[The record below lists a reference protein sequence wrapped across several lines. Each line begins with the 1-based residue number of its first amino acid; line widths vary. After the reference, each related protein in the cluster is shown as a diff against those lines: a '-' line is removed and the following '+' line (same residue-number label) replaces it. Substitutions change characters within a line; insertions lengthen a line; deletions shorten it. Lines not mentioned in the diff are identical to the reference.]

1 MSMNKSEVTVI
12 MFSFYSQDLI
22 EKTINFINKE
32 IDIIVVENSNSSK
45 CKELLEKKYSNV
57 KVILSEK
64 NLGNGAGINK
74 GLNNTNTKYAFYIDI
89 DTEIQKDTIRNI
101 LDAANETDDFA
112 VLAPLVENYEYKKT
126 DYYLDANSENSK
138 QERMNFVPGCAMFFN
153 IKKIKE
159 IGFFDESFF
168 LFFEENDIYMRCH
181 KNNLKIYLIKS
192 AKIIHTGEKS
202 VDKKFDESI
211 ELIRNWHFMWS
222 KFYFYKKHY
231 NTFSAYKNTLGHLI
245 SGLIKILFFR
255 FTNRKNYLKYKFRIF
270 GLINSYMGKKSWK
283 RPSIN

>member
-1 MSMNKSEVTVI
+1 MNKSEVTVI
-12 MFSFYSQDLI
+12 MVSFYSQDLI

-57 KVILSEK
+57 KVILSDK

-89 DTEIQKDTIRNI
+89 DTEIQKDTIRNL

>member
-1 MSMNKSEVTVI
+1 MNKSEVTVI
-12 MFSFYSQDLI
+12 MVSFYSQHLI

-32 IDIIVVENSNSSK
+32 TEIIVVENSNSSK

-64 NLGNGAGINK
+64 NLGNGAGINT
-74 GLNNTNTKYAFYIDI
+74 GLKNTNTKYAFYIDI
-89 DTEIQKDTIRNI
+89 DTEIQKDTISYL
-101 LDAANETDDFA
+101 LDAAGKIDDFA
-112 VLAPLVENYEYKKT
+112 LLAPLVENYEYKKT
-126 DYYLDANSENSK
+126 DYHQDISSEDSN
-138 QERMNFVPGCAMFFN
+138 QRRMNFVPGCAMFFN
-153 IKKIKE
+153 IEKIRE

-181 KNNLKIYLIKS
+181 KNNLKIYLIKL

-202 VDKKFDESI
+202 VDKKLDENI

-222 KFYFYKKHY
+222 KFYFYKKH
-231 NTFSAYKNTLGHLI
+231 FSIFTAYKNTLGHLM
-245 SGLIKILFFR
+245 SGLIKLLFFR
-255 FTNRKNYLKYKFRIF
+255 FADRKNYLKYKFRIS
-270 GLINSYMGKKSWK
+270 GLISSYMGRKSWK

>member
-1 MSMNKSEVTVI
+1 MPMNKSEVTVI
-12 MFSFYSQDLI
+12 MVSFYSQDLI

-89 DTEIQKDTIRNI
+89 DTEIQKDTIRN
-101 LDAANETDDFA
+101 LVDAANETDDFA

>member
-1 MSMNKSEVTVI
+1 MNKSEVTVI
-12 MFSFYSQDLI
+12 MVSFYSQDLI

>member
-12 MFSFYSQDLI
+12 MVSFYSQDLI

-89 DTEIQKDTIRNI
+89 DTEIQKDTIRNL

-168 LFFEENDIYMRCH
+168 LFFEENDIYMRCL
-181 KNNLKIYLIKS
+181 KNN
-192 AKIIHTGEKS
+192 H
-202 VDKKFDESI
+202 
-211 ELIRNWHFMWS
+211 
-222 KFYFYKKHY
+222 
-231 NTFSAYKNTLGHLI
+231 
-245 SGLIKILFFR
+245 KIL
-255 FTNRKNYLKYKFRIF
+255 
-270 GLINSYMGKKSWK
+270 
-283 RPSIN
+283 

>member
-1 MSMNKSEVTVI
+1 MNKSEVTVI
-12 MFSFYSQDLI
+12 MVSFYSQDLI

-89 DTEIQKDTIRNI
+89 DTEIQKDTIRNL

>member
-12 MFSFYSQDLI
+12 MVSFYSQDLI

-89 DTEIQKDTIRNI
+89 DTEIQKDTIRNL

>member
-1 MSMNKSEVTVI
+1 MNKSEVTVI
-12 MFSFYSQDLI
+12 MVSFYSQDLI

-32 IDIIVVENSNSSK
+32 IEIIVVENSNSSQ

-57 KVILSEK
+57 KVILSDK
-64 NLGNGAGINK
+64 NLGNGAGINV
-74 GLNNTNTKYAFYIDI
+74 GLKKANTKYAFYIDI
-89 DTEIQKDTIRNI
+89 DTEIQKDTITNL
-101 LDAANETDDFA
+101 LDEAGRADDFA
-112 VLAPLVENYEYKKT
+112 LLAPLVENYEYKET
-126 DYYLDANSENSK
+126 DYYQDINSENYNRR
-138 QERMNFVPGCAMFFN
+138 RMNFVPGCAMFFN
-153 IKKIKE
+153 INKIKE

-202 VDKKFDESI
+202 VDKKFDENV

-222 KFYFYKKHY
+222 KFYFYKKHF
-231 NTFSAYKNTLGHLI
+231 NILSAYKNTLGHLI
-245 SGLIKILFFR
+245 SGLIKLLFFR
-255 FTNRKNYLKYKFRIF
+255 FFNKRNYLKYKFRIS

-283 RPSIN
+283 RPSTN

>member
-1 MSMNKSEVTVI
+1 MPINKSEVTVI
-12 MFSFYSQDLI
+12 MVSFYSQDLI

-32 IDIIVVENSNSSK
+32 IEIIVVENSNSSK

-64 NLGNGAGINK
+64 NLGNGAGINT
-74 GLNNTNTKYAFYIDI
+74 GLKRTNTKYAFYIDI
-89 DTEIQKDTIRNI
+89 DTEIQKDTITNL
-101 LDAANETDDFA
+101 LDEAGKADDFA
-112 VLAPLVENYEYKKT
+112 LLAPLVENYEYKET
-126 DYYLDANSENSK
+126 DYYQDINSENYNRI
-138 QERMNFVPGCAMFFN
+138 RMNFVPGCAMFFN
-153 IKKIKE
+153 IDKIKK

-202 VDKKFDESI
+202 VDKKFDENI
-211 ELIRNWHFMWS
+211 ELIRNWHLMWS
-222 KFYFYKKHY
+222 KFYFYKKHF
-231 NTFSAYKNTLGHLI
+231 NIFTAYKNTLGHFI
-245 SGLIKILFFR
+245 SGLVKLLFFR
-255 FTNRKNYLKYKFRIF
+255 FLNKKSYLKYKFRIS

-283 RPSIN
+283 RPSLH

>member
-1 MSMNKSEVTVI
+1 MNKSEVTVI
-12 MFSFYSQDLI
+12 MVSFYSQDLI

-74 GLNNTNTKYAFYIDI
+74 GLNNTNTKYAFYID
-89 DTEIQKDTIRNI
+89 TEIQKDTIRNL